1 MTAPTTTREEAGAGA
16 SRTGAGRGTRP
27 APPRGRPA
35 AFGMGKGFGM
45 KKQEAVAGWMF
56 VLPALV
62 GFLAFFVWPAVSGLA
77 YSFTDFDLLTP
88 PEFIGLDN
96 YVRLVQDPLFWN
108 AIGTTSYYV
117 AINIGLQTVLAL
129 GIAVLMHRLTQSMV
143 VRGIVILPYLI
154 ANVVAALVWFYMFD
168 FQLGI
173 VNEIIDWTGLD
184 RVAFFGESAWAIPTV
199 ALINVWRHMGYTAL
213 LIFAGLQTIPKEVY
227 EAGVIDGGSEARM
240 FRSIT
245 LPLLRPV
252 LAMVLVVT
260 VTGSFQIFDTIAVTT
275 QGGPVN
281 STRVINYYIFDM
293 AFNRFDFGYG
303 SAMALALFLLLAVFT
318 FVQLRLTRADKSDL
332 G

>member
-1 MTAPTTTREEAGAGA
+1 MTAPTTAKPRAGA
-16 SRTGAGRGTRP
+16 SGTGAGRAPHP
-27 APPRGRPA
+27 APPRRPA
-35 AFGMGKGFGM
+35 RFGM
-45 KKQEAVAGWMF
+45 KRQEAIAGWMF

-62 GFLAFFVWPAVSGLA
+62 GFLAFFVWPAISGLG

-96 YVRLVQDPLFWN
+96 YARLVQDPLFWN

-143 VRGIVILPYLI
+143 VRGVVILPYLI

-168 FQLGI
+168 YQLGV

-227 EAGVIDGGSEARM
+227 EAGVIDGGSEFRM

-260 VTGSFQIFDTIAVTT
+260 VTGSFQLFDTIAVTT

>member
-1 MTAPTTTREEAGAGA
+1 MTAPTTTRPK
-16 SRTGAGRGTRP
+16 AGRAQPSGLV
-27 APPRGRPA
+27 PPRKPLITLKRREALA
-35 AFGMGKGFGM
+35 AWG
-45 KKQEAVAGWMF
+45 F
-56 VLPALV
+56 VLPALL
-62 GFLAFFVWPAVSGLA
+62 GFLAFFVWPALSGLY
-77 YSFTDFDLLTP
+77 YSFTDFDLLTA

-96 YVRLVQDPLFWN
+96 YTRLAADPLFWN

-143 VRGIVILPYLI
+143 IRGIVMLPYLI
-154 ANVVAALVWFYMFD
+154 ANVIAALVWFYMFD
-168 FQLGI
+168 FQFGI
-173 VNEIIDWTGLD
+173 VNEVINAIGLD
-184 RVAFFGESAWAIPTV
+184 RVAFFGESDWAIPTV

-227 EAGVIDGGSEARM
+227 EAGAIDGGSELRM

-260 VTGSFQIFDTIAVTT
+260 VTGSFQLFDTIAVTT

-303 SAMALALFLLLAVFT
+303 SAMALALFVLLAAFT
-318 FVQLRLTRADKSDL
+318 FIQLRLTRANKSDL

>member
-1 MTAPTTTREEAGAGA
+1 M
-16 SRTGAGRGTRP
+16 
-27 APPRGRPA
+27 
-35 AFGMGKGFGM
+35 FGM
-45 KKQEAVAGWMF
+45 KKREAIAAWIF
-56 VLPALV
+56 VLPSLI
-62 GFLAFFVWPAVSGLA
+62 GFVAFYVWPALSGLY
-77 YSFTDFDLLTP
+77 YSFTDFDLLTAP
-88 PEFIGLDN
+88 SFIGLEN
-96 YVRLVQDPLFWN
+96 YQRLLADPLFWN

-143 VRGIVILPYLI
+143 IRGIVMLPYLI
-154 ANVVAALVWFYMFD
+154 ANVIAALVWFYMFD
-168 FQLGI
+168 YQFGI
-173 VNEIIDWTGLD
+173 VNEIINGIGLD
-184 RVAFFGESAWAIPTV
+184 RVAFFGESDWAIPTV

-227 EAGVIDGGSEARM
+227 EAGAIDGGSELRM

-260 VTGSFQIFDTIAVTT
+260 VTGSFQLFDTIAVTT

-303 SAMALALFLLLAVFT
+303 SAMALALFVLLAAFT
-318 FVQLRLTRADKSDL
+318 FIQLRLTRANKSDL

>member
-1 MTAPTTTREEAGAGA
+1 
-16 SRTGAGRGTRP
+16 
-27 APPRGRPA
+27 
-35 AFGMGKGFGM
+35 MGKGFGM

-62 GFLAFFVWPAVSGLA
+62 GFLAFFVWPALSGLY
-77 YSFTDFDLLTP
+77 YSFTDFDLLTA

-96 YVRLVQDPLFWN
+96 YTRLAADPLFWN

-154 ANVVAALVWFYMFD
+154 ANVIAALVWFYMFD
-168 FQLGI
+168 FQFGI
-173 VNEIIDWTGLD
+173 VNEVINAIGLD
-184 RVAFFGESAWAIPTV
+184 RVAFFGESDWAIPTV

-227 EAGVIDGGSEARM
+227 EAGAIDGGSELRM

-260 VTGSFQIFDTIAVTT
+260 VTGSFQLFDTIAVTT

-303 SAMALALFLLLAVFT
+303 SAMALALFVLLAAFT
-318 FVQLRLTRADKSDL
+318 FIQLRLTRANKSDL

>member
-1 MTAPTTTREEAGAGA
+1 MTAPTTDRP
-16 SRTGAGRGTRP
+16 RTGRGQPSGLVAPRKPLISLKGRESL
-27 APPRGRPA
+27 A
-35 AFGMGKGFGM
+35 AWG
-45 KKQEAVAGWMF
+45 F
-56 VLPALV
+56 VLPALI
-62 GFLAFFVWPAVSGLA
+62 GFVAFFVWPAVSGLY
-77 YSFTDFDLLTP
+77 YSFTDFDLLSD

-96 YVRLVQDPLFWN
+96 YTRLLGDPLFWN
-108 AIGTTSYYV
+108 AMATTSYYV
-117 AINIGLQTVLAL
+117 LINIGLQTVLAL

-143 VRGIVILPYLI
+143 IRGVVMLPYLI
-154 ANVVAALVWFYMFD
+154 ANVIAALVWFYMFD
-168 FQLGI
+168 FQFGI
-173 VNEIIDWTGLD
+173 VNEVINAIGLD
-184 RVAFFGESAWAIPTV
+184 RVAFFGESDWAIPTV

-227 EAGVIDGGSEARM
+227 EAGAIDGGSELRM

-260 VTGSFQIFDTIAVTT
+260 VTGSFQLFDTIAVTT

-303 SAMALALFLLLAVFT
+303 SAMAFALFVFLAVFT
-318 FVQLRLTRADKSDL
+318 FIQLRLTRANKTDL

>member
-1 MTAPTTTREEAGAGA
+1 MSTSSLKAPSRRTTPTAG
-16 SRTGAGRGTRP
+16 RTGRGSATGRT
-27 APPRGRPA
+27 GR
-35 AFGMGKGFGM
+35 FGM
-45 KKQEAVAGWMF
+45 KRREEIAAWAF

-62 GFLAFFVWPAVSGLA
+62 GFLAFFVWPALSGLY
-77 YSFTDFDLLTP
+77 YSFTDFGLLTA
-88 PEFIGLDN
+88 PEFVGLDN
-96 YVRLVQDPLFWN
+96 YVRLVNDPLFWN
-108 AIGTTSYYV
+108 AIGTTTYYV

-168 FQLGI
+168 YQLGI
-173 VNEIIDWTGLD
+173 VNEIIAWTGLD

-227 EAGVIDGGSEARM
+227 EAGVIDGGSEMRM

-260 VTGSFQIFDTIAVTT
+260 VTGSFQLFDTIAVTT

-303 SAMALALFLLLAVFT
+303 SAMALALFVLLAVFT

>member
-1 MTAPTTTREEAGAGA
+1 MSTGTATKQSEKTRLA
-16 SRTGAGRGTRP
+16 TRP
-27 APPRGRPA
+27 KARFTMKRREAMA
-35 AFGMGKGFGM
+35 AYL
-45 KKQEAVAGWMF
+45 F
-56 VLPALV
+56 VLPAVIGFV
-62 GFLAFFVWPAVSGLA
+62 GFYVWPALSGLF
-77 YSFTDFDLLTP
+77 YSFTDFDLLTE
-88 PEFIGLDN
+88 PEFIGLAN
-96 YVRLVQDPLFWN
+96 YEKLLGDEIFWN
-108 AIGTTSYYV
+108 ALGVTSYYV

-129 GIAVLMHRLTQSMV
+129 GIAVLMHRLTQSMII
-143 VRGIVILPYLI
+143 RGIVILPYLI
-154 ANVVAALVWFYMFD
+154 ANVIAALVWFYMFD
-168 FQLGI
+168 FQIGI
-173 VNEIIDWTGLD
+173 VNEVMDFVGLD
-184 RVAFFGESAWAIPTV
+184 RVAFFGESEWAIPTV

-227 EAGVIDGGSEARM
+227 EAGAIDGGSEFRM

-281 STRVINYYIFDM
+281 ATRVINYYIFDI

-318 FVQLRLTRADKSDL
+318 FIQLRLTRADKSDL

>member
-1 MTAPTTTREEAGAGA
+1 MTAPTITPE
-16 SRTGAGRGTRP
+16 
-27 APPRGRPA
+27 RGRRA
-35 AFGMGKGFGM
+35 APSSPTPRKRAFFGM
-45 KKQEAVAGWMF
+45 KRREAIAAWCF

-62 GFLAFFVWPAVSGLA
+62 GFLAFFVWPAVSGLY
-77 YSFTDFDLLTP
+77 YSFTDFDLLTS
-88 PEFIGLDN
+88 PEFIGIDN
-96 YVRLVQDPLFWN
+96 YTRLMADPLFWN

-143 VRGIVILPYLI
+143 IRGIVMLPYLI
-154 ANVVAALVWFYMFD
+154 ANVIAALVWFYMFD
-168 FQLGI
+168 FQFGI
-173 VNEIIDWTGLD
+173 VNEVINAIGLD
-184 RVAFFGESAWAIPTV
+184 RVAFFGESDWAIPTV

-227 EAGVIDGGSEARM
+227 EAGAIDGGSELRM

-260 VTGSFQIFDTIAVTT
+260 VTGSFQLFDTIAVTT

-303 SAMALALFLLLAVFT
+303 SAMALALFVLLAAFT
-318 FVQLRLTRADKSDL
+318 FVQLRLTRANKSDL